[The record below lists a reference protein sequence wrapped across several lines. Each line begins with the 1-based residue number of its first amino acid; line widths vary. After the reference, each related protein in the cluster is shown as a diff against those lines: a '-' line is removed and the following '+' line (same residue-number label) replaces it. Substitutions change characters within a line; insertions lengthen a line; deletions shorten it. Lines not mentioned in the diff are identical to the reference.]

1 MAQMTATPVSTQGFF
16 VDGKWIE
23 EGDPVEIRAP
33 YDGSGDRA
41 VFQGRREHAEAA
53 IAAAVKA
60 FGTTRR
66 LPAFER
72 QRVLR
77 RVSENITERKQ
88 EFARTMAQE
97 AGKPIKAART
107 EVERAIF
114 TFNVAAEESTRI
126 YGEYL
131 PLDWQEFTAGRWGIV
146 RRFPLGPIA
155 GITPFNFPS
164 ESGGAQG
171 CARHCRRV
179 SAGAET
185 RAPDSV

>member
-1 MAQMTATPVSTQGFF
+1 MANGSRKATRS
-16 VDGKWIE
+16 
-23 EGDPVEIRAP
+23 RYALP
-33 YDGSGDRA
+33 YDGSVIA
-41 VFQGRREHAEAA
+41 SVFQGRREHAEAA

-77 RVSENITERKQ
+77 RVSENIYERKQ

-97 AGKPIKAART
+97 SGKPIKAART

-146 RRFPLGPIA
+146 RRFP
-155 GITPFNFPS
+155 
-164 ESGGAQG
+164 
-171 CARHCRRV
+171 
-179 SAGAET
+179 AGAD
-185 RAPDSV
+185 RRNHSL

>member
-1 MAQMTATPVSTQGFF
+1 MGQMTATPVGTQGFF

-23 EGDPVEIRAP
+23 DGDPVEIRAP
-33 YDGSGDRA
+33 YDGSVIA
-41 VFQGRREHAEAA
+41 SVFQGRREHAEAA

-60 FGTTRR
+60 FCTTRR
-66 LPAFER
+66 LPAIER

-77 RVSENITERKQ
+77 RVSENISERKQ
-88 EFARTMAQE
+88 EFASTMAQE

-114 TFNVAAEESTRI
+114 TFNVAAEESTRL

-155 GITPFNFPS
+155 GITPFNFPLNLV
-164 ESGGAQG
+164 AHKVAPAIAAG
-171 CARHCRRV
+171 CPLV
-179 SAGAET
+179 L
-185 RAPDSV
+185 